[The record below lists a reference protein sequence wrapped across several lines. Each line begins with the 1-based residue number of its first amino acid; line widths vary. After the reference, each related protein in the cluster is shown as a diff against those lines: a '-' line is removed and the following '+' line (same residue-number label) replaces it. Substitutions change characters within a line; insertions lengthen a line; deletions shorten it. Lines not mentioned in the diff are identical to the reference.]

1 MTCVPES
8 NNQNG
13 STSYGGGSVAILRPA
28 LSDPMDCSPAGLYLW
43 DFPGK
48 ITGVGCHLFLRGIF
62 QTQGSNP
69 GLLPCRWI
77 FYLLSRQGSPSA
89 VTRID

>member
-48 ITGVGCHLFLRGIF
+48 IESGLPSLSQGDLPDPGIEPRSPALQVDFLP
-62 QTQGSNP
+62 TESP
-69 GLLPCRWI
+69 GKPIRCNK
-77 FYLLSRQGSPSA
+77 
-89 VTRID
+89 D